1 MKYLYLNFVAKI
13 RILFDISL
21 FLLQY
26 LLFFRVNVC
35 TMLYI
40 IPIPLSHSR
49 PYLGRVGLSRD
60 TFSFHER

>member
-1 MKYLYLNFVAKI
+1 MKYLYLNSVAKI

-21 FLLQY
+21 FLLQF

-35 TMLYI
+35 TMLHI
-40 IPIPLSHSR
+40 IPISQSHSR

>member
-40 IPIPLSHSR
+40 IPIPQSHFR

-60 TFSFHER
+60 TFSFRGR

>member
-40 IPIPLSHSR
+40 IPIPQSHSR
-49 PYLGRVGLSRD
+49 PYLGRVGLSKD
-60 TFSFHER
+60 TFSFRGR

>member
-26 LLFFRVNVC
+26 LLFF
-35 TMLYI
+35 
-40 IPIPLSHSR
+40 
-49 PYLGRVGLSRD
+49 
-60 TFSFHER
+60 

>member
-1 MKYLYLNFVAKI
+1 MSF
-13 RILFDISL
+13 ILISL
-21 FLLQY
+21 QRYVYCLIFQY

-35 TMLYI
+35 TMLHI
-40 IPIPLSHSR
+40 IPIPQSHSR